1 MNIFVNDECKEVL
14 KGSSLSDLI
23 CTLGLKNLQ
32 GWAIALNSNVVPQ
45 ENLAITQLADGD
57 RILLIQATQGG

>member
-23 CTLGLKNLQ
+23 RTLGLKNLQ

-45 ENLAITQLADGD
+45 ENLASTQLADGD